1 MIDTSMVR
9 TSAHEVKPLKLRGFR
24 QSTIPSAL
32 SVISA
37 AKGFSAKVA
46 VDHPA
51 VARHGSRSDLMRTL
65 TKNVESTKSGVS
77 SILGLF
83 RHGFWG

>member
-9 TSAHEVKPLKLRGFR
+9 TSAHEVKPPKLRGFR

-65 TKNVESTKSGVS
+65 TRTLRAHNPDVS

-83 RHGFWG
+83 RRGFRG